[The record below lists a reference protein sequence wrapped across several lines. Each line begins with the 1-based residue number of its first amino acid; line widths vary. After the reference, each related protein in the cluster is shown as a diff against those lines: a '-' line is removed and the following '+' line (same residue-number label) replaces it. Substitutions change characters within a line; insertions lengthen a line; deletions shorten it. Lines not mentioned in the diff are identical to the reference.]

1 MPFFSKELLEQKEL
15 KKKTEL
21 HSVYKIVIIT
31 EPQYFYYKNNE
42 NYKQNP

>member
-15 KKKTEL
+15 KKTEL